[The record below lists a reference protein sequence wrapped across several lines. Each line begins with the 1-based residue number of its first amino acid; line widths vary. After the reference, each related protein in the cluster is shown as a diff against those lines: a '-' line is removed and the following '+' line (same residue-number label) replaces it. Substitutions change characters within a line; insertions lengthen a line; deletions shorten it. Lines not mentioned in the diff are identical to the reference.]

1 MFTRNFFG
9 VYLIKNFQS
18 YFNFEL
24 LVASIILIS
33 LLIKYKYE
41 NLIKN
46 LSDFYS
52 KIVLT
57 LIGVIHGLSNS
68 GGTLLSLFLISSSVD
83 KKDQL
88 RFKISFYYFFL
99 ALLQY
104 LIFSYFFQQ
113 FMYLDKILYILPLVF
128 IGSIL
133 GNFSCKIICD
143 IIFKRSIQ
151 FIAFLSLI
159 ILIIK
164 NFS

>member
-1 MFTRNFFG
+1 MG

-133 GNFSCKIICD
+133 GNFSCKLLVTL
-143 IIFKRSIQ
+143 
-151 FIAFLSLI
+151 FLKEASNL
-159 ILIIK
+159 LP
-164 NFS
+164 F